1 MERIQFC
8 ANEEIQDNYK
18 KTLNSMYSRNLGF
31 K

>member
-18 KTLNSMYSRNLGF
+18 KNIKFYVF
-31 K
+31 KEFGI